1 MEKPVVPRISPIPVG
16 LLEGL
21 PPELLPLL
29 LLLMRNRIWEIRWFA
44 EYNVA
49 YWNRVQCLLLR
60 IDIGVKI
67 ALGLGS
73 IVSLSALAFD
83 PDWIVPVVVVTGVC
97 AILSTVVIPA
107 ARWPEM
113 LGSIESVRHQWIN
126 IARQAKLV
134 WEELEDG
141 KTVSR
146 RQAEVL
152 EEMMRDLEKEN
163 FWIGDMEKQRLK
175 AIDEA
180 RIILG

>member
-1 MEKPVVPRISPIPVG
+1 
-16 LLEGL
+16 
-21 PPELLPLL
+21 
-29 LLLMRNRIWEIRWFA
+29 
-44 EYNVA
+44 
-49 YWNRVQCLLLR
+49 
-60 IDIGVKI
+60 
-67 ALGLGS
+67 
-73 IVSLSALAFD
+73 
-83 PDWIVPVVVVTGVC
+83 
-97 AILSTVVIPA
+97 
-107 ARWPEM
+107 M